1 MWKVEFLVGL
11 DSLWANVS
19 ASTMKRWRHVASL
32 KKRLRN
38 FFCKKIDRKHLITM
52 PSATV
57 TLFPSYTLT
66 SKSEELRFPPF

>member
-32 KKRLRN
+32 KKRLQN
-38 FFCKKIDRKHLITM
+38 FFCKKIDTKHLITM
-52 PSATV
+52 VSATV

-66 SKSEELRFPPF
+66 SMSAKLCFPSF